1 MAHRRKAESKGTTV
15 VPERLIVQQFTGVI
29 QLLLTRLARG
39 RKETGSFV
47 TLRDTLVPKL
57 VSRDVRIPVAYMNK
71 RIAP

>member
-29 QLLLTRLARG
+29 QSLLTRLARG
-39 RKETGSFV
+39 RKEAGSFV

-57 VSRDVRIPVAYMNK
+57 VSRDVRIPVGLCEQED
-71 RIAP
+71 RP